1 MTINMT
7 VEGDLDPPPDVTMT
21 FYRIA
26 QEALN
31 NVIKHA
37 VATQVEIT
45 LVRTPS
51 HVELDIKDD
60 GHGFELDTVSSGH
73 MGISIMAER
82 AGKIGGDLRVQSRP
96 GQGTEVKAAWTE
108 SEGRKN
114 HD

>member
-1 MTINMT
+1 MTVGMT
-7 VEGDLDPPPDVTMT
+7 VEGDLDPPPEVTMT

-37 VATQVEIT
+37 EAAKVEVTLIRNPTQVE
-45 LVRTPS
+45 LSV
-51 HVELDIKDD
+51 KDD
-60 GHGFELDTVSSGH
+60 GQGFDPDAVSSGH

-82 AGKIGGDLRVQSRP
+82 VGKIGGDLRVQSRP
-96 GQGTEVKAAWTE
+96 GHGTEIKVSWRE
-108 SEGRKN
+108 SEGLKN